1 MSILSWFGL
10 PDDYFSNPDYSIT
23 YSQAKELY
31 DPPSSVGEFAGRVV
45 DNFHSAS
52 DASEA
57 SDMLGVLGQY
67 FSQLFE
73 TEANAAKIQAESNE
87 AAAVNAWKRSELA
100 ADAALARARK
110 FRQTS
115 ALDNVQALK
124 AAGLNPVLAAGG
136 GFSGSAVTAPQA
148 NAPASSS
155 SKADGL
161 NAADLLTAIA
171 ALLGGAGSLIGSLSP
186 KRIISDVTSNVTGNY
201 TNRSTSTSE
210 NTSWIYHMG
219 KGGRYAK

>member
-1 MSILSWFGL
+1 MSILDFLGIDSNWF
-10 PDDYFSNPDYSIT
+10 DPDYKAPTFSD
-23 YSQAKELY
+23 YKAAY
-31 DPPSSVGEFAGRVV
+31 DPPSSVGEFATRVV
-45 DNFHSAS
+45 DNFHSPT

-57 SDMLGVLGQY
+57 MDMLGYLGQY
-67 FSQLFE
+67 FTQLFE

-124 AAGLNPVLAAGG
+124 AAGLNPVLAASGG
-136 GFSGSAVTAPQA
+136 ISGSAVTAPQA
-148 NAPASSS
+148 NAPASTS

-171 ALLGGAGSLIGSLSP
+171 ALLGGAGSLIGSINP
-186 KRIISDVTSNVTGNY
+186 KRIISQSTNLSEVTHWN
-201 TNRSTSTSE
+201 
-210 NTSWIYHMG
+210 G
-219 KGGRYAK
+219 K